1 MVEAAARIKTRP
13 RSFAVER
20 THYAVGAGKRTAL
33 ALALLAVLPFAL
45 SVPVMAY
52 QRWQHGLLFDLPS
65 LAVVGLCLSIV
76 AALLAVQ
83 LMHAIRAKLT
93 LGERGFLF
101 TLPRGRGSAPLLHY
115 SRQGIAYQDIAEV
128 ELRREL
134 FGGSVMPVVLQGAHV
149 ITRKGVDVLLGYV
162 SEDNP
167 DDSFPFIDI
176 AHQLAE
182 RAEAPLIE
190 EPGVWKTLYSRTQA
204 KAEGLIA
211 GDSRRVDQAELDR
224 LDRNHRRFGIAV
236 VNVVLAIVLV
246 GIAMDYADAARSL
259 PSEPPHVHAPSVAPS
274 SQQ

>member
-1 MVEAAARIKTRP
+1 MMAEAAARIRTRP

-20 THYAVGAGKRTAL
+20 TYYATSAGKRTAL

-65 LAVVGLCLSIV
+65 LAVVGLGLWVV
-76 AALLAVQ
+76 AALLIVQ

-101 TLPRGRGSAPLLHY
+101 TLPRGRGPAPLLHY
-115 SRQGIAYQDIAEV
+115 ARQGIAYQDVSAV

-149 ITRKGVDVLLGYV
+149 ITKKGVDVLLGYV
-162 SEDNP
+162 SEENP

-176 AHQLAE
+176 AHQIAE
-182 RAEAPLIE
+182 RSEAPLVE
-190 EPGVWKTLYSRTQA
+190 EPGIWKTLHSRTQA

-211 GDSRRVDQAELDR
+211 GDSRRVDQSELDR
-224 LDRNHRRFGIAV
+224 LNRNHRRFGIAV
-236 VNVVLAIVLV
+236 INVVLAVVLV
-246 GIAMDYADAARSL
+246 GVAMDFTDAGRGSTA
-259 PSEPPHVHAPSVAPS
+259 EPPQVHAPDGH
-274 SQQ
+274 